1 MIQQTLF
8 TFSGIVQRNLGRG
21 RQLGYPTANV
31 SISPDIPDGLFLGYT
46 HLDSRVLPSLVF
58 IGPNVTFDETD
69 KKAEVFILDFNED
82 IYDKTIRVEV
92 VKKLRDGVKFT
103 TVDALIAQMKQ
114 DELEARK
121 FLNNLQTIN
130 QYKSIE

>member
-1 MIQQTLF
+1 MTNSATSF

-21 RQLGYPTANV
+21 RELGYPTANV
-31 SISPDIPDGLFLGYT
+31 MIPLDLPDGLFLGYT
-46 HLDSRVLPSLVF
+46 HLDTRILPSLVF
-58 IGPNVTFDETD
+58 IGPNVTFNETD

-82 IYDKTIRVEV
+82 IYGHKIKVEV

-103 TVDALIAQMKQ
+103 TVEALIAQMKQ

-121 FLNNLQTIN
+121 FF
-130 QYKSIE
+130 

>member
-1 MIQQTLF
+1 MTNQPVLF
-8 TFSGIVQRNLGRG
+8 SFSGVVQRNLGRG
-21 RQLGYPTANV
+21 RELGFPTANV
-31 SISPDIPDGLFLGYT
+31 FITPDLPDGLFLGYT
-46 HLDSRVLPSLVF
+46 HLDSRILSSLVF

-82 IYDKTIRVEV
+82 IYDKKIKVDV
-92 VKKLRDGVKFT
+92 LKKLRDGIKFT

-121 FLNNLQTIN
+121 FFTLQ
-130 QYKSIE
+130 

>member
-1 MIQQTLF
+1 MTNLAASF

-21 RQLGYPTANV
+21 RELGYPTANV
-31 SISPDIPDGLFLGYT
+31 FIPLDLPDGLFLGYT
-46 HLDSRVLPSLVF
+46 HLDSRILPSLVF

-69 KKAEVFILDFNED
+69 KKAEVYILDFNED
-82 IYDKTIRVEV
+82 IYGKNIHVEV

-121 FLNNLQTIN
+121 FF
-130 QYKSIE
+130 